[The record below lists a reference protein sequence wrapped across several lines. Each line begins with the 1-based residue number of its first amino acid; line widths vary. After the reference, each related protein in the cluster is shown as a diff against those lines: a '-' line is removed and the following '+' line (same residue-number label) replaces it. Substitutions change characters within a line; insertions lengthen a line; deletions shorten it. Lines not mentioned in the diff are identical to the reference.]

1 VAGYLH
7 VLGAKEVKLRGVLS
21 CSLTGRY
28 AVIIIIIIITVTVI
42 AVDNVSLFDGR
53 EKLANTCDTNRF
65 EGAEEQPRKP
75 CKDDCSAC

>member
-7 VLGAKEVKLRGVLS
+7 VLGTKEVKVWGVLS
-21 CSLTGRY
+21 CSLTGWY
-28 AVIIIIIIITVTVI
+28 AVIIIITVTVI
-42 AVDNVSLFDGR
+42 VIAVDVSLFDGR

-65 EGAEEQPRKP
+65 EGVEEQPRKP